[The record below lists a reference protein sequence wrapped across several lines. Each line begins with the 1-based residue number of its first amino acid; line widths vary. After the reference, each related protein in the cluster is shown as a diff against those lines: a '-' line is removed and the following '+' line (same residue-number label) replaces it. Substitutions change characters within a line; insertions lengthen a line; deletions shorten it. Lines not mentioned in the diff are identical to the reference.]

1 MLVSFLGAVSLPLY
15 WRTYHAGWLG
25 GVRTLVTDVEL
36 RALLITGLLVGSLLT
51 ALAWSQGGDSPWYHG
66 FMMGFSAQTT
76 TGFST
81 MPVTELDAA
90 SKVVMIIAMLIGGSV
105 GSSAG
110 GFKLLRLLILL
121 RMLQLLIRRA
131 GMPSHAVAEPY
142 LAGHK
147 LESDDI
153 VRALQLI
160 LLFIG
165 IMVLSWLPFVIMGYD
180 PLDALFE
187 VASACGTVGLSSGIT
202 RPELEPFLKSVLCF
216 DMLAGRL
223 EIVALLVV
231 LYPRNWI
238 GRREETQ

>member
-1 MLVSFLGAVSLPLY
+1 
-15 WRTYHAGWLG
+15 
-25 GVRTLVTDVEL
+25 
-36 RALLITGLLVGSLLT
+36 
-51 ALAWSQGGDSPWYHG
+51 
-66 FMMGFSAQTT
+66 
-76 TGFST
+76 
-81 MPVTELDAA
+81 
-90 SKVVMIIAMLIGGSV
+90 
-105 GSSAG
+105 
-110 GFKLLRLLILL
+110 LLILL
-121 RMLQLLIRRA
+121 RLLHLMIRRA
-131 GMPSHAVAEPY
+131 GMPSHAVVEPY

-153 VRALQLI
+153 ERALQLI

-165 IMVLSWLPFVIMGYD
+165 IMVLSWLPFVFMGYD